1 MAELNE
7 DLEIA
12 VDPVFDN
19 IAGVNKK
26 YLLLYKYA

>member
-1 MAELNE
+1 
-7 DLEIA
+7 LEIA

-26 YLLLYKYA
+26 YLLLYKYAWYYTAV